1 MYQITV
7 LLCVPYYYQ
16 HLQLEVKK
24 KMKTEQSKPF
34 NQILWAS
41 QNARSFSYK
50 LVLNKRL
57 LLVCEAIPPFS
68 IKEESRQG
76 SHWPNLWKKFD
87 LDSPLGRH

>member
-34 NQILWAS
+34 NQML
-41 QNARSFSYK
+41 
-50 LVLNKRL
+50 
-57 LLVCEAIPPFS
+57 
-68 IKEESRQG
+68 
-76 SHWPNLWKKFD
+76 
-87 LDSPLGRH
+87 